1 MAWALLDRREK
12 RNAWIVVAVV
22 MLSALSAS
30 AMVVSVMPFLSVLS
44 DPTRIQEVGVLS
56 WLYDRGRFESARDFL
71 FALGIGSIVVIV
83 VANTV
88 QIVKVYV
95 VNRYALMRGH
105 TISFRLLAII
115 LRQPYAYFLNHHSG
129 EMGTQVL
136 SESQQVVSQFILPA
150 TEVFSAS
157 TTIVALTVV
166 LLIVDPV
173 IASAVFAVVGTIYG
187 GALVFSRRM
196 VGRLGKQRSQA
207 NSARYRIANEALG
220 GVRDIKLL
228 GREWT
233 YLDRYNTPSR
243 RMSQSMAQVTVIR
256 QFPQYV
262 MQALAFSGLI
272 LLCLVLMGSAEP
284 GGQVMADIVP
294 TIGLIAFAGMRMIP
308 ELSRLFQGLTGLT
321 FGGAAVQAVHDGM
334 TTLSDPGDMPR
345 IRAKPLGLARD
356 IVFDAVSYHYAEGG
370 KLGLSDVS
378 LRVKAGERIG
388 VVGSTGAGKST
399 LANILLG
406 LITPTEG
413 NLVVDGQIIDDNN
426 VRAWQLS
433 LGYVPQEIFL
443 IDASVRENIAMGV
456 PPGKIDDA
464 RVIKAAQTAC
474 VHDFVMT
481 ELDQGYSTEVG
492 ERGVRLSGG
501 QRQRVG
507 IARALY
513 EDATFILLDEAT
525 SALDSVTE
533 TEVMQAIDALPGD
546 KTIVMIAHRLST
558 LRGCDRILVM
568 DQGRIAAFAPWA
580 TLEAES
586 ALFRRLA
593 QTEGVAGTL

>member
-1 MAWALLDRREK
+1 
-12 RNAWIVVAVV
+12 
-22 MLSALSAS
+22 
-30 AMVVSVMPFLSVLS
+30 
-44 DPTRIQEVGVLS
+44 
-56 WLYDRGRFESARDFL
+56 
-71 FALGIGSIVVIV
+71 
-83 VANTV
+83 
-88 QIVKVYV
+88 
-95 VNRYALMRGH
+95 
-105 TISFRLLAII
+105 
-115 LRQPYAYFLNHHSG
+115 
-129 EMGTQVL
+129 
-136 SESQQVVSQFILPA
+136 
-150 TEVFSAS
+150 
-157 TTIVALTVV
+157 
-166 LLIVDPV
+166 
-173 IASAVFAVVGTIYG
+173 
-187 GALVFSRRM
+187 
-196 VGRLGKQRSQA
+196 
-207 NSARYRIANEALG
+207 
-220 GVRDIKLL
+220 
-228 GREWT
+228 
-233 YLDRYNTPSR
+233 
-243 RMSQSMAQVTVIR
+243 
-256 QFPQYV
+256 
-262 MQALAFSGLI
+262 
-272 LLCLVLMGSAEP
+272 
-284 GGQVMADIVP
+284 MADIVP
-294 TIGLIAFAGMRMIP
+294 TIGLIAFAGMRLIP

-426 VRAWQLS
+426 VRAWQRS

-464 RVIKAAQTAC
+464 RVIKAAQTASI
-474 VHDFVMT
+474 HDFVMT
-481 ELDQGYSTEVG
+481 DLDQGYSTEVG

-533 TEVMQAIDALPGD
+533 TEVMLAIDALPGD